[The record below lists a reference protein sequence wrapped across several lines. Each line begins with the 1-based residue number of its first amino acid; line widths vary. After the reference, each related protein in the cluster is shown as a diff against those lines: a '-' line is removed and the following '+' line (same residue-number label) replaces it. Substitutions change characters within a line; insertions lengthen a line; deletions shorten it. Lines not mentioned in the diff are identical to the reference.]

1 MLYKTGDRVRRLEAR
16 AQVGAVVL
24 TAEEGWEEQ
33 SLELSYDEG
42 GTGWWPSIA
51 IEPDDA
57 S

>member
-1 MLYKTGDRVRRLEAR
+1 MTYKTGDRVRRLEAR

-33 SLELSYDEG
+33 TLELSYDEG
-42 GTGWWPSIA
+42 GTGWWPSSA
-51 IEPDDA
+51 VEPDDA